1 MGSKAKRMI
10 DNNEVEKGWLA
21 HEDDANFS
29 QTKHVEFGQCSPILR
44 DAMSQGNLGEFGVSG
59 G

>member
-1 MGSKAKRMI
+1 MI